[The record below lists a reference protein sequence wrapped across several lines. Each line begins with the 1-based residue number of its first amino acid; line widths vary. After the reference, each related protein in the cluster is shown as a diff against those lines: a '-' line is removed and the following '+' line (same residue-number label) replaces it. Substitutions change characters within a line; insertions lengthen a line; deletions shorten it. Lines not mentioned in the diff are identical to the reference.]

1 MTEEP
6 TTTMQGL
13 HKDDSAIPEASAAAV
28 EETTGANST
37 LSECA
42 ELFIFKECGNLID
55 LFSDSTME
63 DASAEFLSKILMFG
77 GAEMSY

>member
-1 MTEEP
+1 MTEES

-13 HKDDSAIPEASAAAV
+13 HKNDSAILSSAAAV